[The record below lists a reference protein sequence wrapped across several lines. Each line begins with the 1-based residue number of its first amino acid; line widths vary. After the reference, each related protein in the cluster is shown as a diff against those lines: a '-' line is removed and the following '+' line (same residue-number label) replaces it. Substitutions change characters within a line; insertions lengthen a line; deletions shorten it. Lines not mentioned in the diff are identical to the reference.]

1 MIQAE
6 YGESFETI
14 EIQRNFK
21 FFIGIQI
28 PKERQVYECVFEK
41 RQSHPIK
48 YYKIVKQVF
57 GHVLNFYLHCMN
69 VFAKSNVSVIVKHIR
84 SICNLRKRSFFMR

>member
-1 MIQAE
+1 MQHISITSRIQNQHTVN
-6 YGESFETI
+6 SRFLFQI
-14 EIQRNFK
+14 R
-21 FFIGIQI
+21 I
-28 PKERQVYECVFEK
+28 PKERLVYECVFEK

-69 VFAKSNVSVIVKHIR
+69 VFAKSNVSLIAKHIQ
-84 SICNLRKRSFFMR
+84 S